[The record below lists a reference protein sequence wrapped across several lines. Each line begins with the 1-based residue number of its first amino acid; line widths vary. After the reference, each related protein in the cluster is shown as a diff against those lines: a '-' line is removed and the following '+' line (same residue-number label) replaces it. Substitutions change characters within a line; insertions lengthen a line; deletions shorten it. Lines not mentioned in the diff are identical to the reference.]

1 MSTLS
6 DKYIKNPFSNHLQE
20 PPPLTLT
27 LRITGRRGA
36 ARGGNRKRAKRAC
49 GPVDAAVSRC
59 ACGLDVGEH
68 ARLGGSPLR
77 CLADEL
83 LQNQHIEVVPQDAV
97 AFLLD

>member
-1 MSTLS
+1 MI
-6 DKYIKNPFSNHLQE
+6 D
-20 PPPLTLT
+20 PLCLT
-27 LRITGRRGA
+27 LRITGRLGPV
-36 ARGGNRKRAKRAC
+36 ARGYRKHAC
-49 GPVDAAVSRC
+49 GGPIDAAVSRC

-77 CLADEL
+77 RLADEL